1 MEKSDIKAL
10 TFDLFGTILDLGGS
24 LTPYIAEFLKAK
36 GADVSADRFWD
47 QWRARQ
53 RIEQYQD
60 TLVML
65 GHSGYLETVRRA
77 FVYTLNLNGI
87 QTSGEEVQDFMGAWD
102 KLSPFPEV
110 LPALER
116 LKSRYQLV
124 ILSNGDPHFLDHLA
138 KNRVRWDFDDIIS
151 VTDVGAFKPHPAV
164 YRYAAIR
171 RLRLDVSECLMVSAN
186 SFDVMGAKVCGYK
199 SAFVN
204 RYELPYEDSPY
215 LPDVTVADFTELAD
229 VLWLVDWFI
238 GSVSPT
244 RHEYIREVRK
254 WVKRRLEACKGLI
267 YVRYGLMKHL
277 ISQGGLRTISM
288 S

>member
-1 MEKSDIKAL
+1 MEKSAIKAL

-36 GADVSADRFWD
+36 DADITADRFWD

-77 FVYTLNLNGI
+77 FVYVLNLNKI

-102 KLSPFPEV
+102 MLSPFPEV

-151 VTDVGAFKPHPAV
+151 GNGCRRVQATPRGLPLC
-164 YRYAAIR
+164 RYQQASAQR
-171 RLRLDVSECLMVSAN
+171 GRVPDGFRQFVRCDGRKSLRLQ
-186 SFDVMGAKVCGYK
+186 
-199 SAFVN
+199 
-204 RYELPYEDSPY
+204 
-215 LPDVTVADFTELAD
+215 
-229 VLWLVDWFI
+229 
-238 GSVSPT
+238 
-244 RHEYIREVRK
+244 IRV
-254 WVKRRLEACKGLI
+254 
-267 YVRYGLMKHL
+267 YQ
-277 ISQGGLRTISM
+277 SLRTAV
-288 S
+288 